1 MTVTSMA
8 GMIGSPESA
17 ATYRSMVGDVPEV
30 LELLADVCQA
40 PMAALKVADGTQAH
54 YAATWGI
61 PSTVDVPQSR
71 SLCDLVSAAH
81 DAILVGDAS
90 HDPRLAD
97 HPLVCGAAHVNF
109 IAAAPL
115 RRDGHIVGA
124 LCVFD
129 NERRRLDDGRT
140 RRYLEG
146 LARRVDRETALRELL
161 QQPAPLDLG
170 ADDDVA
176 ATVSHEMRTPL
187 TSIQGYA
194 EILAT
199 TPGAVAPVHTGKLEA
214 IERNADRLVRTIDTL
229 LRAAN
234 HRHEPLGTRAVVEL
248 ATVAAAE
255 VAALGPAGSRVS
267 INVASQPVHVYA
279 DAGLLGTAIGHL
291 LRNAL
296 GFSPAEHP
304 VTVSI
309 DGRSRPAIEIHDHGP
324 GLDRRELSR
333 LGTPFFRGDEARR
346 REAPGLG
353 LGLVVTQRIVRAQGA
368 ELHLASSPGAGFTA
382 RIVFG

>member
-8 GMIGSPESA
+8 RPIGSQESA
-17 ATYRSMVGDVPEV
+17 ASYRSMVGDVPEV

-61 PSTVDVPQSR
+61 PATVDVPQSR
-71 SLCDLVSAAH
+71 SLCDMVSAAH

-97 HPLVCGAAHVNF
+97 HPLVRGAAHVNF

-115 RRDGHIVGA
+115 HRDGHIVGA

-129 NERRRLDDGRT
+129 NERRRLDDART

-146 LARRVDRETALRELL
+146 LARRVDPETALRELL
-161 QQPAPLDLG
+161 QQPSSLDLG
-170 ADDDVA
+170 ADDD
-176 ATVSHEMRTPL
+176 R
-187 TSIQGYA
+187 
-194 EILAT
+194 LA
-199 TPGAVAPVHTGKLEA
+199 
-214 IERNADRLVRTIDTL
+214 RTIDTL
-229 LRAAN
+229 LRAAD
-234 HRHEPLGTRAVVEL
+234 HRREPLGTRAAVEL

-255 VAALGPAGSRVS
+255 VAALGPAGARVA
-267 INVASQPVHVYA
+267 INVGSQPVHVYA

-296 GFSPAEHP
+296 GFSPADQP

-309 DGRSRPAIEIHDHGP
+309 DGRSQPTIEIHDHGP

-353 LGLVVTQRIVRAQGA
+353 LGLVVTRRIVRAQGA